1 MIRSRPYLYDKSV
14 KSYKDAT
21 MKENAWTEIANVLD
35 TTVTECQNR
44 WTRLRQCFS
53 KERQLQEQETRSGA
67 GKPMRQKWI
76 LFESLAFLGRH
87 ITHRRSFSNVNC
99 AKPSGPSG
107 ISEMALKT
115 QHSRVLQD
123 KHEMTANN
131 NLNTPPSTSGQQ
143 SLHTLLKIQHSR
155 ILQDKHEM
163 TANNNLNTPLSTSG
177 QQSLYTLPSK
187 EVCNTLPKSVYENQS
202 ISNSKLGHDLRPP
215 SPLQSLPPLAVE
227 ETSLSSTSSSI
238 SRQTPASETEET
250 NVVSPP
256 SSCFSG
262 NMQRTFKKQKIN
274 PVEIAFH
281 QMNNTLSNIAE
292 VCSRKKPVN
301 DNDPDVVIGKLVTA
315 ELQTATEPYKSELK
329 RKFMELLY
337 FSKTM

>member
-1 MIRSRPYLYDKSV
+1 
-14 KSYKDAT
+14 

-44 WTRLRQCFS
+44 WTRLRQRFS

-107 ISEMALKT
+107 ISEVALKT
-115 QHSRVLQD
+115 QHSRV
-123 KHEMTANN
+123 
-131 NLNTPPSTSGQQ
+131 
-143 SLHTLLKIQHSR
+143 
-155 ILQDKHEM
+155 LQDKHEM

-292 VCSRKKPVN
+292 MCSRKKPVN